1 MPRPEGQENVCPAK
15 VSRFWCKWRREAS
28 RDVIIAWL
36 MKILPS
42 HQNFT
47 DLYII
52 IELSAPEYLYTNLRM
67 YLLDVLDC

>member
-1 MPRPEGQENVCPAK
+1 
-15 VSRFWCKWRREAS
+15 
-28 RDVIIAWL
+28 